1 MHDDRHTPLPW
12 CTWCVIALAAAGVLV
27 YLNSFAGVFI
37 YDDLREIVDN
47 RRIRSFDG
55 LWGDRPVVK
64 LTLAINYAFGAVST
78 WGYHLVNLV
87 VHVLAGLALFGV
99 VRRVLLLEQFRDGP
113 GRHAQ
118 WYALA
123 TALIWVVHPL
133 QTESVT
139 YVIQRAE
146 SLMGLFYLLTL
157 YCVIRGAAS
166 SRSASWYAAAVVA
179 CALGMAS
186 KPVMITAP
194 VVAVLFDRAFL
205 SSSFAAVFRRR
216 WRLHAGL
223 AGSWLI
229 LVLTGVAAALLDAN
243 PARPMTAGFGY
254 HGASPLAYALTQGGV
269 IVHYLRLCFWPQP
282 LCLDYAW
289 PIATTLGQIVGPAM
303 LIAGLLAGSV
313 FAWRRWPWLGFLGVG
328 FFAVLAPTSSIV
340 PSAHAAFEH
349 RMYLSLAAVII
360 VSVVGA
366 HVLLDRWYRRFG
378 VSGVAVP
385 ITNGAVLLA
394 AVVFYGSMT
403 VRRNTDYHSAY
414 AMWENVM
421 LQRPLNPHPYIQI
434 GNILADQGQDEP
446 AIALY
451 QRALQLDP
459 YDTVAMS
466 NLGAV
471 LLRTGHVRQAISLA
485 HRAVE
490 LRPGLHQSQY
500 GLGNALIAGGFHE
513 RGLGHLRE
521 AVRLNAEDPRAHLN
535 LGRGLA
541 LTGEDE
547 EAIDHLVEALRL
559 DPALT
564 EAGNYLAHVLVMA
577 GDIDASIARHPRYRT
592 VAGVRRAQV
601 LAHVIAAE
609 RRLEAGATG
618 DALREYERALEID
631 PANALARARLDA
643 AMKTSAISSV
653 PTAP

>member
-1 MHDDRHTPLPW
+1 MAIT
-12 CTWCVIALAAAGVLV
+12 AACVLV

-47 RRIRSFDG
+47 RLIRGFDG
-55 LWGDRPVVK
+55 LWGDRAFVK
-64 LTLAINYAFGAVST
+64 LTLAINYAFGAVNP

-87 VHVLAGLALFGV
+87 VHALAGLTLFGV
-99 VRRVLLLEQFRDGP
+99 VRRVLLLEQFREGP
-113 GRHAQ
+113 GRHAT

-123 TALIWVVHPL
+123 TALLWIVHPL
-133 QTESVT
+133 QTESVS

-166 SRSASWYAAAVVA
+166 RRSAWWYAAAVAA

-205 SSSFAAVFRRR
+205 SSSFAGVFRRR
-216 WRLHAGL
+216 WGLHAGL
-223 AGSWLI
+223 AGSWL
-229 LVLTGVAAALLDAN
+229 VLAMTGVVATLLDTD

-254 HGASPLAYALTQGGV
+254 HGATPLAYLLTQGGV
-269 IVHYLRLCFWPQP
+269 IVHYLKLCFWPRP

-289 PIATTLGQIVGPAM
+289 PIATSLGQIVVPTM

-313 FAWRRWPWLGFLGVG
+313 FAWRRWPWLGFLGVS

-349 RMYLSLAAVII
+349 RMYLPLAAVIV
-360 VSVVGA
+360 VSVFGV

-394 AVVFYGSMT
+394 AVVLYGSMT
-403 VRRNTDYHSAY
+403 VRRNADYHSAY
-414 AMWENVM
+414 AMWENV
-421 LQRPLNPHPYIQI
+421 LIQRPLNPHPYSQI
-434 GNILADQGQDEP
+434 ANILAEQDRTET

-459 YDTVAMS
+459 YDIVSMS

-471 LLRTGHVRQAISLA
+471 LLRTGEVSRAIA
-485 HRAVE
+485 MGRRAVE
-490 LRPGLHQSQY
+490 LRPDLPQPQY

-521 AVRLNAEDPRAHLN
+521 AVRLNAEDPRTHLN

-541 LTGEDE
+541 LGGAHE

-564 EAGNYLAHVLVMA
+564 EAGNYLAHVLVMTD
-577 GDIDASIARHPRYRT
+577 DIDESIAAHRRSPT
-592 VAGVRRAQV
+592 VLGVRRAHA
-601 LAHVIAAE
+601 LAHVIAGE

-618 DALREYERALEID
+618 DALREYQRAIEID
-631 PANALARARLDA
+631 PAGAVARARIAA

>member
-1 MHDDRHTPLPW
+1 MAI
-12 CTWCVIALAAAGVLV
+12 VVAGVLV

-37 YDDLREIVDN
+37 YDDVREIVEG
-47 RRIRSFDG
+47 RQIHSFDG

-64 LTLAINYAFGAVST
+64 LTLAINYALGAVNT
-78 WGYHLVNLV
+78 WGYHLVNLI
-87 VHVLAGLALFGV
+87 VHVLAGLALFGL
-99 VRRVLLLEQFRDGP
+99 VRRVLLLEQFRAGP

-123 TALIWVVHPL
+123 SALIWVVHPL

-139 YVIQRAE
+139 YIIQRAE

-157 YCVIRGAAS
+157 YCVIRGA
-166 SRSASWYAAAVVA
+166 RSPRPASWYAAAVAA

-205 SSSFAAVFRRR
+205 SSSFAGVFQRR

-229 LVLTGVAAALLDAN
+229 LVLTGVVAVLLDTD
-243 PARPMTAGFGY
+243 PARPMSAGFGY
-254 HGASPLAYALTQGGV
+254 DGASPLAYALTQGGV
-269 IVHYLRLCFWPQP
+269 IVHYLRLCFWPRP

-289 PIATTLGQIVGPAM
+289 PIAGTAGEIVGPVL
-303 LIAGLLAGSV
+303 LIAALLVGSV
-313 FAWRRWPWLGFLGVG
+313 FMWRRRPWLGFLGVS

-349 RMYLSLAAVII
+349 RMYLPLAAVII
-360 VSVVGA
+360 VSVVAVHG
-366 HVLLDRWYRRFG
+366 LLDRWYRRFG

-385 ITNGAVLLA
+385 ITNGGVLLA
-394 AVVFYGSMT
+394 VVVSYGSMT
-403 VRRNTDYHSAY
+403 VQRNTDYHSAY
-414 AMWENVM
+414 AMWENV
-421 LQRPLNPHPYIQI
+421 LIQRPLNPRPYTQI
-434 GNILADQGQDEP
+434 ANILADQGQDEP

-451 QRALQLDP
+451 QRALQLAP
-459 YDTVAMS
+459 NDTVPMS

-471 LLRTGHVRQAISLA
+471 LLRTGHVRQAIALGR
-485 HRAVE
+485 RAVD
-490 LRPGLHQSQY
+490 LRPDLHQVQY
-500 GLGNALIAGGFHE
+500 GLGNALIAGGFHQ

-521 AVRLNAEDPRAHLN
+521 AVRLKSQDPPAHMN

-541 LTGEDE
+541 LVGENE

-559 DPALT
+559 DPALI
-564 EAGNYLAHVLVMA
+564 EAGNYLAHVLVRA
-577 GDIDASIARHPRYRT
+577 DDIDESIARKPRYQA
-592 VAGVRRAQV
+592 VAGVRRARA
-601 LAHVIAAE
+601 LAHVIAGE
-609 RRLEAGATG
+609 RHLEAGAAG
-618 DALREYERALEID
+618 DALREYQRALEID
-631 PANALARARLDA
+631 PVNAVARARIAA